1 MSAAVYY
8 EPSKLPAGI
17 LALLVHVLF
26 FALLYFGF
34 NWNRQAYVPATM
46 TVALWSNLSQEVAK
60 PPASAKVE
68 EAVPPPQPEK
78 VAKPD
83 IAIPE
88 KKKVQAKPVE
98 NKSEKKEALRRAA
111 EAARKKAEAQKA
123 AELKQEA
130 QRIADAQAAQQKA
143 ELAKQQEEAAA
154 LGKLIDEYKAKIQNK
169 IRRNV
174 VQPPNVQDDTWAIYH
189 VTLLPG
195 GTVLTAELKKSSG
208 NKAYND
214 AVERAI
220 LKSSPL
226 PLPPDV
232 QLFNRFRELDLTF
245 KPDKPAELQ
254 G

>member
-1 MSAAVYY
+1 MSTAVYY
-8 EPSKLPAGI
+8 EPRKLPSGI

-46 TVALWSNLSQEVAK
+46 TVSLWSNLPQGIAK
-60 PPASAKVE
+60 PTASPKIE

-78 VAKPD
+78 IAKPD

-88 KKKVQAKPVE
+88 KKKVEAKPVE
-98 NKSEKKEALRRAA
+98 AKPEKKELVRRAV
-111 EAARKKAEAQKA
+111 EEARKKAAAQKA
-123 AELKQEA
+123 AEQKQEA
-130 QRIADAQAAQQKA
+130 QRIADEQAAQQKA
-143 ELAKQQEEAAA
+143 ELAKQEELAAI
-154 LGKLIDEYKAKIQNK
+154 GKLIDEYKAKIQSK

-174 VQPPNVQDDTWAIYH
+174 VQPPNVRDDARAEFM

-208 NKAYND
+208 NKAYDD

-245 KPDKPAELQ
+245 KPDKAAE
-254 G
+254 